1 MSSGIDRYKSCLIPE
16 RWRMWLDRTGM
27 YEHREANAFRR
38 MARLAGAWK
47 PVTWVL
53 ARTLH
58 HLDAVVYRLSRGRS
72 TFLSWITGMPVIM
85 LTTTGA
91 KSGRPRTCPLVG
103 LPDGDRLVVIASNYG
118 QHANPAWYY
127 NLRANP
133 RATIWFEGITQDVVA
148 RELEGEERDR
158 HYERGIEI
166 YPGWTT
172 YRKRAAHRRIPVLEL
187 TPVE

>member
-1 MSSGIDRYKSCLIPE
+1 
-16 RWRMWLDRTGM
+16 M
-27 YEHREANAFRR
+27 YEHREANSFRR
-38 MARLAGAWK
+38 VARVFGAWK

-58 HLDAVVYRLSRGRS
+58 RLDAAVYRVTSGRA
-72 TFLSWITGMPVIM
+72 TFASWLTGMPIVM
-85 LTTTGA
+85 LSTTGA
-91 KSGRPRTCPLVG
+91 RSGRQHTCPLVG
-103 LPDGDRLVVIASNYG
+103 LPNGDQLVLIASNYG
-118 QHANPAWYY
+118 RASNPAWYY

-133 RATIWFEGITQDVVA
+133 RATIVFEGVTREVVA

-166 YPGWTT
+166 YPGWTA
-172 YRKRAAHRRIPVLEL
+172 YRERAAHRRIPVLEL

>member
-1 MSSGIDRYKSCLIPE
+1 
-16 RWRMWLDRTGM
+16 MWLDGPRM
-27 YEHREANAFRR
+27 YEHRAANPFRR
-38 MARLAGAWK
+38 VVRVTAGWA
-47 PVTWVL
+47 PVSWFY

-58 HLDAVVYRLSRGRS
+58 HIDRVVYRLTRGRA
-72 TFLSWITGMPVIM
+72 TFVSWVAGLPIVM

-91 KSGRPRTCPLVG
+91 KSRRRHTCPLVG

-118 QHANPAWYY
+118 QERNPAWYH

-133 RATIWFEGITQDVVA
+133 RATIKFEGATREVVA

-172 YRKRAAHRRIPVLEL
+172 YRRRAAHRRIPVLEL
-187 TPVE
+187 SPVE